1 MFFKTKLGPRWSKDF
16 DKSCSELSGGWQ
28 MRAGGLVGPGLG
40 PWPCSLPYQGWM
52 AILYLDVYNFVGGVL
67 AGIKVPKP
75 PNEKLLNNFEH
86 TSYFHIFSAFG
97 EVALARALLQEPQ
110 LLLLDEPTNHMD
122 AAAKGW
128 LASYLAKGAAGA
140 SRSCMVLHGLTVVLF
155 PE

>member
-52 AILYLDVYNFVGGVL
+52 AILYLDIYNFVGGVL

-86 TSYFHIFSAFG
+86 TLYFPR
-97 EVALARALLQEPQ
+97 LARLPWREHCYRNRNFCFWMSLPTTWMQRQKDGLHPIWPKVQ
-110 LLLLDEPTNHMD
+110 LGP
-122 AAAKGW
+122 
-128 LASYLAKGAAGA
+128 LAVAW
-140 SRSCMVLHGLTVVLF
+140 SCMVLL
-155 PE
+155 